1 LVFNKYILFLIV
13 SLITIIHT
21 NGQQKIKGK
30 IIDSETRTPLSEVHI
45 TNTDNNVVIISN
57 SLGEFEINTT
67 GNYIFSRIGYQEKE
81 IEITANFY
89 LIVQLRLEPSQL
101 NEVIVSANQ
110 IPKKLKKAVATISV
124 LSEKEIE
131 RGNNF
136 NIAPVLNRVPGVYQH
151 NGTLNTN
158 RITIRGIGARNQF
171 GTANI
176 RAYFQDIPL
185 TSGNGETTIEDF
197 ELTSIARFEIIKG
210 AASSIYG
217 AGLGGTIH
225 LIPQNAYLNK
235 TDATAEVSI
244 GSFGLV
250 KGIVNVNHGNQKN
263 SFRAIYSNIIVRLLH
278 ILPIIS

>member
-1 LVFNKYILFLIV
+1 M
-13 SLITIIHT
+13 
-21 NGQQKIKGK
+21 
-30 IIDSETRTPLSEVHI
+30 
-45 TNTDNNVVIISN
+45 ISN
-57 SLGEFEINTT
+57 EQGEFTVEKT
-67 GNYIFSRIGYQEKE
+67 GTYKFTSVGYNDKE
-81 IEITANFY
+81 IEIINNSY
-89 LIVQLRLEPSQL
+89 QIIQLSIKASEL
-101 NEVIVSANQ
+101 NEVIVSANH

-158 RITIRGIGARNQF
+158 RITIRGIGARNLF

-197 ELTSIARFEIIKG
+197 ELTSIGRFEIIKG

-217 AGLGGTIH
+217 AGLVLFI
-225 LIPQNAYLNK
+225 
-235 TDATAEVSI
+235 
-244 GSFGLV
+244 
-250 KGIVNVNHGNQKN
+250 
-263 SFRAIYSNIIVRLLH
+263 
-278 ILPIIS
+278 